1 MVLWVEVFAV
11 FLVSH
16 AAGDFLSQTEF
27 QASNKHGGLG
37 RDPVHRRALLAHGA
51 IYLLCFVPALVW
63 LASEEGAG
71 GAVLIAVAIVVPHV
85 VQDDG
90 RVIDAWMRRVKKTRS
105 GPGALSIA
113 VDQSFHLLALFLLA
127 VVVGR

>member
-1 MVLWVEVFAV
+1 MPWVEVFAV

-16 AAGDFLSQTEF
+16 AAGDFLTQTEF
-27 QASNKHGGLG
+27 QARNKHGGLG
-37 RDPVHRRALLAHGA
+37 RDPVRRRALLTHAA
-51 IYLLCFVPALVW
+51 VYLLCFVPALAW
-63 LASEEGAG
+63 LAGDEGAG
-71 GAVLIAVAIVVPHV
+71 GVLLIAGAIVVPHL

-90 RVIDAWMRRVKKTRS
+90 RIIDLWMRRVKKTRS
-105 GPGALSIA
+105 EPGALSIA